1 MRANQYDLAVSGQ
14 ALAEAERAL
23 YAKCGTGPCGGE
35 GTALALIRR
44 SVRPPLTT
52 GHPRLAATEAAVH
65 EALCDSI
72 DTPTA
77 MAELLDLIRH
87 TNTYLN
93 SRTSGHCT
101 ALLLKVAK
109 YIQRILT
116 VRGAKARDPSKTCR

>member
-1 MRANQYDLAVSGQ
+1 
-14 ALAEAERAL
+14 
-23 YAKCGTGPCGGE
+23 
-35 GTALALIRR
+35 
-44 SVRPPLTT
+44 
-52 GHPRLAATEAAVH
+52 VH

-77 MAELLDLIRH
+77 MSELLDLIRH

-116 VRGAKARDPSKTCR
+116 VCGTMSGNPSNTGR